1 MNFKLLYIESLRRR
15 KNEERMK
22 RKFDDT
28 DDEELSRQTADYL
41 KKTELEIQ
49 IVKLFIF
56 SNYTLI
62 TLLDMQNDCR
72 R

>member
-1 MNFKLLYIESLRRR
+1 
-15 KNEERMK
+15 MK

-28 DDEELSRQTADYL
+28 DDEELSRQTVDYL

-49 IVKLFIF
+49 IVNVNKKF
-56 SNYTLI
+56 NYTLI